1 MNNLSNISLG
11 KDGNI
16 NKKVQFLLNND
27 FKTEKINRVKS
38 MNSIKLKRIFK
49 RSNKRNEKKIKI
61 KNFLTHDSLNHLQS
75 MFKNNKLIPFE
86 EYNKIIDK
94 NMLDYKFVET
104 DDKRIIKKN
113 RKNYDANDYDQNNT
127 NGEDEEVKNR
137 EISNNKHKLSR
148 NISEPRY
155 KITIKDYNFY
165 KNPNDSLNT
174 INNNNEIFNEINKD
188 CLARQRI
195 LCINNIRNN

>member
-49 RSNKRNEKKIKI
+49 RSNKKNEKKIKI

-86 EYNKIIDK
+86 EYRVILIKLLIRICWII
-94 NMLDYKFVET
+94 NLL
-104 DDKRIIKKN
+104 
-113 RKNYDANDYDQNNT
+113 
-127 NGEDEEVKNR
+127 
-137 EISNNKHKLSR
+137 KLMT
-148 NISEPRY
+148 
-155 KITIKDYNFY
+155 KG
-165 KNPNDSLNT
+165 
-174 INNNNEIFNEINKD
+174 
-188 CLARQRI
+188 
-195 LCINNIRNN
+195 